1 LPEQP
6 ANATL
11 QHDKTLMNQKLS
23 ISGKV
28 WQIPPTDERLVLALS
43 QRYQLPDIVS
53 RLLVNRGI
61 DLDSA
66 YNYLS
71 PKLLNLMPD
80 PSLLL
85 DMDKAVKRCVTALNE
100 KQKIVVYGDYD
111 VDGACSSA
119 LLRIYFEQISLQ
131 KGGGA
136 GLYIPDRIEEGYGAN
151 TQALLS
157 LKDQGADL
165 IIMVDCGTTALEPL
179 QAAMES
185 GLDVIVLDHH
195 TAEPKLPKISA
206 LVNPNRLDQDQAIKN
221 SLGHLCAAGVT
232 FMFLVALQR
241 ELRKSGWFQNNN
253 RPLAKPAYNEEMQGA
268 YVAQNRNVHEV
279 HEDSSTGATPQ
290 LPLEVGF
297 GRRSNVREPNL
308 MDYLDLVALATVCDV
323 MPLTGINRAFVS
335 QGLKV
340 MRKRQNLGL
349 RTLADVA
356 GVYEKLSAY
365 HLGFMLGPRI
375 NAGGRVGKSDLG
387 SKLLTT
393 QNEAEAKDI
402 ANILHHLNQ
411 QRQEI
416 EKDVLTQAL
425 AQVESMDLLR
435 HPLLLVC
442 GQNWHPGVVGIVAS
456 RLKDRYHRPACV
468 VGFDGDNGKGSGR
481 SVSGICLG
489 TAMHMAVR
497 NGVLEKG
504 GGHAMAA
511 GFSLNQSQYNDFYDF
526 LKEYFAKFMADYKPV
541 LHLDA
546 HLSIGGV
553 DGKLIESIK
562 QLEPYGQGNYMAKF
576 VFNSVYVNHTTTVG
590 ENHLKCQLSDQSG
603 KRIKAMAF
611 RAKNSVLGDFLEES
625 YKNKKLINIAG
636 SLLENNWQGNIEY
649 LINIDDASA

>member
-1 LPEQP
+1 V
-6 ANATL
+6 
-11 QHDKTLMNQKLS
+11 KKIQKSLLKAPSFWQSNNIISWMLWPLS
-23 ISGKV
+23 YIYY
-28 WQIPPTDERLVLALS
+28 L
-43 QRYQLPDIVS
+43 VS
-53 RLLVNRGI
+53 RAVYAATPPRRLNVPVICVGNLV
-61 DLDSA
+61 
-66 YNYLS
+66 
-71 PKLLNLMPD
+71 M
-80 PSLLL
+80 
-85 DMDKAVKRCVTALNE
+85 
-100 KQKIVVYGDYD
+100 
-111 VDGACSSA
+111 
-119 LLRIYFEQISLQ
+119 
-131 KGGGA
+131 GGA
-136 GLYIPDRIEEGYGAN
+136 GKTPTVIAIVEMLKAAGHNPHILSRGYGRD
-151 TQALLS
+151 
-157 LKDQGADL
+157 LK
-165 IIMVDCGTTALEPL
+165 
-179 QAAMES
+179 
-185 GLDVIVLDHH
+185 
-195 TAEPKLPKISA
+195 
-206 LVNPNRLDQDQAIKN
+206 QDQTNGDI
-221 SLGHLCAAGVT
+221 
-232 FMFLVALQR
+232 
-241 ELRKSGWFQNNN
+241 